1 MNIILL
7 TILQYIFYAIGIIN
21 GVITLLK
28 NCRGEQN
35 AK

>member
-1 MNIILL
+1 MEFSLL